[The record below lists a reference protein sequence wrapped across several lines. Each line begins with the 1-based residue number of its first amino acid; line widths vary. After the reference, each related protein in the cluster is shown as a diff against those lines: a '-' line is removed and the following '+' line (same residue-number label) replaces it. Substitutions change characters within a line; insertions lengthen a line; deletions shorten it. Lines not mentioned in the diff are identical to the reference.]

1 MRKDKIKAKAK
12 ITEPLPEC
20 WVDKQST
27 KSKKKLYGIWAKYNT
42 ATKSKIETECGTRG
56 TGPKKRKE
64 SSTKKRKGNGSG

>member
-12 ITEPLPEC
+12 TTEPLPEC

-42 ATKSKIETECGTRG
+42 ATKSKIETECVTRG
-56 TGPKKRKE
+56 GQKKGKESSAKKRK
-64 SSTKKRKGNGSG
+64 SSIS

>member
-1 MRKDKIKAKAK
+1 MRKDKIKTKAKAK

-20 WVDKQST
+20 WVDKQPT

-56 TGPKKRKE
+56 GQKKGKE
-64 SSTKKRKGNGSG
+64 SSAKKRKG